1 MLEYKYYMNK
11 TLNGILF
18 LLNVLFIFTTEMFV
32 YLLIRDYSFFID
44 RLTMRLSSINI
55 LYVKVFQALALNNS
69 LVDDK
74 MNSKL
79 LKFTDNAPWNYSDI
93 DFSELIEIVDKYNLY
108 INHGYEVPI
117 NAGMISLVFKA
128 YEDITMNKP
137 VIIKIKRKNIEKK
150 LNTAI
155 ENLMFCLYI
164 LSFIPILNKYQIVEV
179 INKNI
184 EIVRHQTNFLEEV
197 DNMKLMSENCKNLK
211 YIKIP
216 NANRKVTE
224 EYPNIILM
232 DYIEGIKINQIKE
245 EDYEGY
251 AKQVIKFGLTTTIIH
266 GVAHGDLHSG
276 NILFIKDNNDAKY
289 PYKLGIIDF
298 GIIYRV
304 GNEYK
309 NLLFELF
316 TQMFEITPRESA
328 EKSLNSGI
336 IEPNGILKQ
345 IPKEHYDNIV
355 LFTEKII
362 NETINTYKKA
372 NQIQM
377 YKFMSNLKD
386 YLSKKELSIIGIRPS
401 DDFIKSQMV
410 LAMAHGVTLTLCKDN
425 FMTLIDKCINE
436 LFCTDILLN

>member
-1 MLEYKYYMNK
+1 MLVYKYYMIK

-18 LLNVLFIFTTEMFV
+18 LLNVFFIFTTEMFV
-32 YLLIRDYSFFID
+32 YFLIRDYSYLMD

-55 LYVKVFQALALNNS
+55 LYVKVFQAFALNNS

-74 MNSKL
+74 MNSTL

-108 INHGYEVPI
+108 LKTGYEVPI

-245 EDYEGY
+245 EDYEGF

-309 NLLFELF
+309 NLMFDIF
-316 TQMFEITPRESA
+316 TQMFEITPRESS
-328 EKSLNSGI
+328 EKLLNSGI

-345 IPKEHYDNIV
+345 IPKEHYENIV
-355 LFTEKII
+355 LFTEQII

-425 FMTLIDKCINE
+425 FMILIDKCINE
-436 LFCTDILLN
+436 LFCTNILLK

>member
-1 MLEYKYYMNK
+1 MIK
-11 TLNGILF
+11 TLNGIIF
-18 LLNVLFIFTTEMFV
+18 ILNVLFIFTTELFI
-32 YLLIRDYSFFID
+32 YCLIRDYSFFIE

-55 LYVKVFQALALNNS
+55 LYVKIFQAFALNNS

-74 MNSKL
+74 MNSTL

-93 DFSELIEIVDKYNLY
+93 DFSELIEFVDKYNLY
-108 INHGYEVPI
+108 LKTGYEVPI

-128 YEDITMNKP
+128 YKDITMNKP

-155 ENLMFCLYI
+155 DNLMFCIYI

-245 EDYEGY
+245 EDYERY

-276 NILFIKDNNDAKY
+276 NILFIKDENDEKY

-309 NLLFELF
+309 NLLFDVF

-328 EKSLNSGI
+328 EKLLNSGI

-345 IPKEHYDNIV
+345 ISKEHYENIV
-355 LFTEKII
+355 LFTEQII

-386 YLSKKELSIIGIRPS
+386 YLSKQELSIIGIRPS

-436 LFCTDILLN
+436 LFCTNILLK